1 MSTERRLRPQLPGY
15 GRGQAVASSYG
26 VPSAGVL
33 TSYFADQDQS
43 GYSAGGEAAGEG
55 DLLAMLRLAL
65 PGTPGEDYPVLT
77 EIPAQA
83 NTFSCRG
90 RVFGGYYADPGPAS
104 RCQVG

>member
-1 MSTERRLRPQLPGY
+1 MTTERRLRPQLADY

-33 TSYFADQDQS
+33 TSYFADQAQS
-43 GYSAGGEAAGEG
+43 GYSPGAEAAGEG
-55 DLLAMLRLAL
+55 DLVAMLSLAL
-65 PGTPGEDYPVLT
+65 PGTPGEDYPLLT

-83 NTFSCRG
+83 AAFSCRG

>member
-1 MSTERRLRPQLPGY
+1 MSTERRLRPQLSAY

-43 GYSAGGEAAGEG
+43 GYSAGAEAAGEG
-55 DLLAMLRLAL
+55 DLLAMLSLAL

-83 NTFSCRG
+83 AAFSCQG